1 MSHFKIW
8 NSGHP
13 AGRYLSMQVIG
24 RCCFD
29 ANSIILSIFTVQNT
43 KKMKTKIILLS
54 CLLLLCSVNMLHA
67 QWGFG
72 KVEEIEE
79 MKSRKLVIMTQ
90 DENEKV
96 IEKLQKKGYSDK
108 IDDYKQSLDEY
119 NKVMEESV
127 LNIWPFHEEAEL
139 KTYDQLRELAKNK
152 SEKYV
157 VIYVVNVDVT
167 QTYMNGKY
175 ETHYD
180 IDYKLDWTYRDAKND
195 DYDKAEKG
203 SGNEFSMLRVALI
216 EDFLKTPIAQ
226 VSLPNK
232 FPTKS
237 DIAFGLDYCTWY
249 MNQRLNDQKAKDMR
263 DILKDNPKKIPD
275 YTLAICADDLSSKVP
290 ESKVKLVYP
299 NPHEVVTREEMDNII
314 LNRSEGYAYLVV
326 LFGTAVIADAKTG
339 EMLDVADGFGGGSNL
354 LLTEK
359 DFERILKDI
368 EKASK

>member
-1 MSHFKIW
+1 
-8 NSGHP
+8 
-13 AGRYLSMQVIG
+13 
-24 RCCFD
+24 
-29 ANSIILSIFTVQNT
+29 
-43 KKMKTKIILLS
+43 MKTSKLLLS
-54 CLLLLCSVNMLHA
+54 CLILICSITSLHA

-72 KVEEIEE
+72 KVEEIEA
-79 MKSRKLVIMTQ
+79 MKNRKLVIMTQ

-96 IEKLQKKGYSDK
+96 IEKLKKKGYSDK
-108 IDDYKQSLDEY
+108 TDDYKQALDDY

-127 LNIWPFHEEAEL
+127 LNIWPFHDEAEL
-139 KTYDQLRELAKNK
+139 MTYDELRALSKNK

-157 VIYVVNVDVT
+157 VIFVVNVDVT

-180 IDYKLDWTYRDAKND
+180 IDYKLDWTYRDAKNED
-195 DYDKAEKG
+195 FDKEEKS

-226 VSLPNK
+226 ISLPNK

-290 ESKVKLVYP
+290 ASKVKLVYP
-299 NPHEVVTREEMDNII
+299 HPQEVVTQEEMDEII
-314 LNRSEGYAYLVV
+314 LNRSAGYAYLVV
-326 LFGTAVIADAKTG
+326 LFGTAVITDAKTG
-339 EMLDVADGFGGGSNL
+339 EILDVADGFGGGGNL

-368 EKASK
+368 EKAQK

>member
-1 MSHFKIW
+1 MKKTIALFIVFCFTC
-8 NSGHP
+8 
-13 AGRYLSMQVIG
+13 LSQLV
-24 RCCFD
+24 
-29 ANSIILSIFTVQNT
+29 
-43 KKMKTKIILLS
+43 
-54 CLLLLCSVNMLHA
+54 HA

-96 IEKLQKKGYSDK
+96 IEKLKKKGYSDK
-108 IDDYKQSLDEY
+108 TDDYKQALDEY

-127 LNIWPFHEEAEL
+127 LNIWPFQTEAEL
-139 KTYDQLRELAKNK
+139 MNYDELRALAKNK

-157 VIYVVNVDVT
+157 VIYVVNVDVV

-195 DYDKAEKG
+195 DFDKEEKSSG
-203 SGNEFSMLRVALI
+203 SEFSMLRVALI
-216 EDFLKTPIAQ
+216 EDFLKTPITQ
-226 VSLPNK
+226 TSLPNK

-249 MNQRLNDQKAKDMR
+249 MNQRLNDQKARDMR

-275 YTLAICADDLSSKVP
+275 YTLAICEDDLSEKVP
-290 ESKVKLVYP
+290 ASKVKLVYP
-299 NPHEVVTREEMDNII
+299 NPNEVVSQEEMDNII
-314 LNRSEGYAYLVV
+314 LNRTAGYAYLVV
-326 LFGTAVIADAKTG
+326 LFGTAVITDAKTG
-339 EMLDVADGFGGGSNL
+339 EILDVADGFGGGSNL

-368 EKASK
+368 EKAQK